1 MSFTAY
7 ILQSTLTSMTLNF
20 DNIRNNLSLP
30 ENLAKI
36 LVNFFYS
43 FLICVC
49 ATSLIGIIGLMCC
62 RKLRFKYAIYVA
74 CIFFFV
80 FGAFSFLAAVLFS
93 YIVPTLNWT
102 CNFLDTALET
112 KAGFVSIFIII

>member
-7 ILQSTLTSMTLNF
+7 ILQTTLTSMTSNF

-43 FLICVC
+43 LLICVC
-49 ATSLIGIIGLMCC
+49 LTSLIGIIGLMCC
-62 RKLRFKYAIYVA
+62 RKIKFKYAIYVA
-74 CIFFFV
+74 CVFFFI

-102 CNFLDTALET
+102 CNFLDTATES
-112 KAGFVSIFIII
+112 KYGFVGTFSIM